1 MAPKILIRLV
11 DVNFTLNGQ
20 KVLSGISWQLRER
33 EHWAVLG
40 PNGSGKST
48 FLKLVRGDIWPDPA
62 NRHSSLAW
70 RPMGGTFGAGQ
81 RIYSLDSLEQQ
92 SPVGIREHIA
102 MVSPEIQERYLQ
114 QDWTLSG
121 ETVIHTGFFG
131 SDLLYQKLDRNQKR
145 LADETIDSLQLHAL
159 RRKNVQAMSTGELRR
174 VLIARAL
181 VSRPKILILDEF
193 CDSLDAEARRQLLAL
208 VEQVARSGT
217 QILYTTHRPD
227 EIIPSIS
234 HVLMLE
240 RGRIW
245 REGAVEECRPSLRQ
259 RGARQRRTGFQP
271 VKAPRPELFAKD
283 CAPPAKANACDF
295 LLRITNADVFLN
307 RQKVLRDI
315 NWQMNVDE
323 NWAVLGKNGSG
334 KSTFLKLIFG
344 DLQPALGGKIH
355 RLTDSSRQS
364 AWQSKQRIGYVSAD
378 LQANYRED
386 ITGEEVVASGFFSSL
401 GLIVKPSRRQMA
413 KAHELVRRFGLG
425 DLAKKAMMQMSYGE
439 LRKLLLLRALVND
452 PQVLLLDE
460 PFDGLDAATK
470 EQLVR
475 ALGQIVRDGT
485 RLIVVTHHPGDLP
498 GWITHALRLQ
508 EGRIIAQGRI
518 ERRFN
523 HVSTDRLI

>member
-11 DVNFTLNGQ
+11 DVNVTLNGQ
-20 KVLSGISWQLRER
+20 NVLSRICWQLRER
-33 EHWAVLG
+33 ENWAVLG

-48 FLKLVRGDIWPDPA
+48 FLKLVRGDIWPDPT
-62 NRHSSLAW
+62 NIHSPSAW
-70 RPMGGTFGAGQ
+70 SPRGGSFRAGQ
-81 RIYSLDSLEQQ
+81 RIYSFDSVEQQ
-92 SPVGIREHIA
+92 SPVGIRDCIA
-102 MVSPEIQERYLQ
+102 MVSPEMQERYLQ

-145 LADETIDSLQLHAL
+145 LADETIHVLQLDAL

-174 VLIARAL
+174 LLIARAL
-181 VSRPKILILDEF
+181 VSQPKILILDEF

-208 VEQVARSGT
+208 VEKVARSGT

-234 HVLMLE
+234 HVLVLE

-245 REGAVEECRPSLRQ
+245 REGAVEKFRASSRQ
-259 RGARQRRTGFQP
+259 RWGRRLRTGLWP
-271 VKAPRPELFAKD
+271 VQANRPPRRFSKN
-283 CAPPAKANACDF
+283 CARTAQANIARDF
-295 LLRITNADVFLN
+295 LIRISNADVFLN
-307 RQKVLRDI
+307 RQKVLRSI

-323 NWAVLGKNGSG
+323 NWAVLGENGAG

-355 RLTDSSRQS
+355 RLTGSSRQS
-364 AWQSKQRIGYVSAD
+364 AWQAKQRIGYVSAD
-378 LQANYRED
+378 LQANYREE
-386 ITGEEVVASGFFSSL
+386 ITGEEVVVSGFFSSV
-401 GLIVKPSRRQMA
+401 GLMEQPARRRRA
-413 KAHELVRRFGLG
+413 KARELVRQFGL
-425 DLAKKAMMQMSYGE
+425 DHLAKKPMLQMSYGE

-452 PQVLLLDE
+452 PRVLLLDE
-460 PFDGLDAATK
+460 PFDGLDAVTK

-475 ALGQIVRDGT
+475 ALGQIVRNGT

-498 GWITHALRLQ
+498 GCMTHELRLQ

-518 ERRFN
+518 DARSGRQ
-523 HVSTDRLI
+523 H